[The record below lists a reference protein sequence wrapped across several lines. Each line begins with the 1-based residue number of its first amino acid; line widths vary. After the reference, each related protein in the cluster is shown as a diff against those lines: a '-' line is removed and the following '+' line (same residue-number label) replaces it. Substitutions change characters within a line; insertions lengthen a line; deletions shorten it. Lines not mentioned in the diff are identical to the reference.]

1 MSTFVAVLI
10 LAVLLILRAGYGDA
24 LVSRGTMSSCVPYY
38 LNPPHRVVMLG
49 DRLSWDS
56 ADYKIFEALESL
68 TTVEDAVFVQVDEVD
83 EDLLALQLRNFDP
96 DTVLV
101 SVRTRA
107 FENLPWTVLQ
117 IVRTQCRRRHE
128 IVVLVFH
135 LHAHA
140 IPPSDRAFASIRRAG
155 HVVDSYESRAM
166 GRWHDPRT
174 SLEVLQLHVDELGPL
189 DADDLLA
196 GRLSLEWFGQTVP
209 VRMCSAMSCAHIPCA
224 GSSALHEIIVFVG
237 AANCSALSGDELKR
251 DEDAAHL
258 QRAEA
263 EVGCREA
270 MHITS
275 KYGASSVLVMQPSNA
290 SAVSAQL
297 ARAYGGGRGPGGLTH
312 AVARQIAGAQGE
324 DEMVVTRDLLMSA
337 KVLVIVEAG
346 DGEGSF
352 SPMQHAAEAMAL
364 GGPAVLISEA
374 VVGDAGTAAFDLNL
388 ITNGTNALVYR
399 KGDLAGLGH
408 LLHHML
414 TSEQVQ
420 DEESGDW
427 EGRMGASASKGR
439 PWRCALRERAC
450 QDACERHLAEH
461 KVAAAIGAAHARRR
475 AAVEEEGEEELA
487 GDAVSCTGGEDEQ
500 VLGLGGSQ
508 LNLGDLLPHDKIDFD
523 ATIVD
528 VSYLSEKERS
538 VAAPV
543 MPPEVVGSVRY
554 LGLLGWYC

>member
-1 MSTFVAVLI
+1 MKTLQFLTDVGADQLGVGNSTAARMSTFVAVLI

-237 AANCSALSGDELKR
+237 AANCSALSGDEKR
-251 DEDAAHL
+251 
-258 QRAEA
+258 
-263 EVGCREA
+263 GCC
-270 MHITS
+270 
-275 KYGASSVLVMQPSNA
+275 
-290 SAVSAQL
+290 
-297 ARAYGGGRGPGGLTH
+297 
-312 AVARQIAGAQGE
+312 
-324 DEMVVTRDLLMSA
+324 
-337 KVLVIVEAG
+337 
-346 DGEGSF
+346 
-352 SPMQHAAEAMAL
+352 
-364 GGPAVLISEA
+364 
-374 VVGDAGTAAFDLNL
+374 
-388 ITNGTNALVYR
+388 
-399 KGDLAGLGH
+399 
-408 LLHHML
+408 
-414 TSEQVQ
+414 
-420 DEESGDW
+420 
-427 EGRMGASASKGR
+427 
-439 PWRCALRERAC
+439 WRCRHCCLRP
-450 QDACERHLAEH
+450 QPHHQRHQRTRLPQRRPRGSWPFAPS
-461 KVAAAIGAAHARRR
+461 HA
-475 AAVEEEGEEELA
+475 
-487 GDAVSCTGGEDEQ
+487 DQ
-500 VLGLGGSQ
+500 
-508 LNLGDLLPHDKIDFD
+508 
-523 ATIVD
+523 
-528 VSYLSEKERS
+528 
-538 VAAPV
+538 
-543 MPPEVVGSVRY
+543 
-554 LGLLGWYC
+554 